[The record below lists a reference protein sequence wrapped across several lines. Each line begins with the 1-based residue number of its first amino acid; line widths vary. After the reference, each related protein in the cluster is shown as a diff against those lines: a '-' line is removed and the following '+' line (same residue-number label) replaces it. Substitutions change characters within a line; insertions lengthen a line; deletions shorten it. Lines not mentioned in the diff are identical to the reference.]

1 MPPIPSATTPATRTV
16 LSPGIF
22 GRTRVPMASAA
33 LWAGASEV
41 FAAPADAA
49 GPATNLW
56 MGSTMALLAASAAMG
71 WLWVRQ
77 GRKLRDEQA
86 KRLGV
91 EAEVEQTVAKRTA
104 RLEQVVAD
112 QGRAEE
118 SLRAQQAFVRTV
130 IDAVPAPVFVRDE
143 QGRYLLANEAM
154 VRATGV
160 PLSELIGRRPGEFP
174 GNIRASAITGEL
186 VPIGTERA
194 MSEERSVD
202 VEGRTRWLEVTTRA
216 LIYPDGAHWTLGIAS
231 DVTDRKIAELAL
243 VRAKET
249 ADASNEA
256 KGDFLARMSHEIR
269 TPMNAVIGMTN
280 LLLGTTLDAQQR
292 DFAETVRHSGESL
305 LSVINDILDFSKIEA
320 GELHMESLDFDLVE
334 TLEDSLALLAERAH
348 GKGIELVLSLADGLP
363 TKLRGDPGRLRQV
376 LLNLVGNA
384 VKFTDQGEVV
394 VAVSHIAAG
403 RDKGDLRVEVRDT
416 GIGLSAAAQANLF
429 QPFFQPDAAANRR
442 YGGTGLGLVI
452 SKRLVELMDG
462 QIGLESAPGKGST
475 FWFTVRLKRREE
487 AAPQASRWPS
497 LAGVRVLVAIGS
509 PAARRVLAEQLCAWG
524 MVVHGRSATGTGALA
539 LLDQDAGPAG
549 ACDIVVVDTRLE
561 DMEGLDLARAIK
573 GLHRAKGLPVVLL
586 ADVGQRLEP
595 SELEAA
601 GIAAWL
607 SKPAKYDLL
616 GDRMSSL
623 LHSADGP
630 IPTPEILPGPRTG
643 NPKAAV
649 VEPVLPP
656 GLRIL
661 LAEDNPTNQ
670 KLAVHFLQ
678 RLGLTPDL
686 ATNGL
691 EVLSAFERQHYD
703 LVLMDCHM
711 PEMDGYEATRRL
723 RQDPKLSGDVRIVAL
738 TAAAMTGDRDRCL
751 AAGMDD
757 YLTKPLRLEDLR
769 LTLVRH
775 LMTNRPASPTSGI
788 PTATQGAVGKEANSA
803 AHLDHSALAEIIGDD
818 AVPGRKL
825 LVELLSLYLHGS
837 PEQLARMAS
846 QCRDK
851 QFEALRETAHSL
863 KGSSATLGA
872 GRLAQLCRR
881 LEIVAHEGDLAG
893 SKALIEG
900 IAEEFA
906 TVAGLLEKE
915 KTAALA

>member
-1 MPPIPSATTPATRTV
+1 MTPVLSATAPATRTV
-16 LSPGIF
+16 LSPGILAPP
-22 GRTRVPMASAA
+22 RVPLACFA

-49 GPATNLW
+49 GPATDLW
-56 MGSTMALLAASAAMG
+56 MGTTAALLATSATMG
-71 WLWVRQ
+71 WLLVRQ
-77 GRKLRDEQA
+77 GRKLREERA

-91 EAEVEQTVAKRTA
+91 EAEIKQAVAERTA
-104 RLEQVVAD
+104 HLEQVVAE

-118 SLRAQQAFVRTV
+118 SLRTQQAFVRTV
-130 IDAVPAPVFVRDE
+130 IDAVPAPVFVRDG

-160 PLSELIGRRPGEFP
+160 PLPELIGRRPDEFP
-174 GNIRASAITGEL
+174 GNARASAITGEL
-186 VPIGTERA
+186 VPVGTDRA
-194 MSEERSVD
+194 VSEERSVD
-202 VEGRTRWLEVTTRA
+202 ADGRTRWLEVTTRA
-216 LIYPDGAHWTLGIAS
+216 LVRPDGARWTLGIAS
-231 DVTDRKIAELAL
+231 DVTERKIAELAL

-320 GELHMESLDFDLVE
+320 GELHMETLDFDLVE
-334 TLEDSLALLAERAH
+334 TLEDSLELLAERAH
-348 GKGIELVLSLADGLP
+348 GKGIELILSLADGLP

-394 VAVSHIAAG
+394 VAVSHIAVG
-403 RDKGDLRVEVRDT
+403 RDTGDLRVEVRDT

-429 QPFFQPDAAANRR
+429 QPFFQPDSAANRR

-452 SKRLVELMDG
+452 SKRLVELMG
-462 QIGLESAPGKGST
+462 GEIGLESAPGKGST

-487 AAPQASRWPS
+487 PAPQASRWPL
-497 LAGVRVLVAIGS
+497 LAGARVLVAVGS
-509 PAARRVLAEQLCAWG
+509 PSARRVLVEQLRTWG
-524 MVVHGRSATGTGALA
+524 MAIHGQSGTGAGALA
-539 LLDQDAGPAG
+539 LLGRDSGSAGI
-549 ACDIVVVDTRLE
+549 CDIVVTDTRLE
-561 DMEGLDLARAIK
+561 DMEGADLARAIREQ
-573 GLHRAKGLPVVLL
+573 HRSEGLPVVLL
-586 ADVGQRLEP
+586 AEVGQRLEP

-607 SKPAKYDLL
+607 SKPAKHDLL
-616 GDRMSSL
+616 GDRLSAL
-623 LHSADGP
+623 LRSADGP
-630 IPTPEILPGPRTG
+630 IPTSETLLEPRTG
-643 NPKAAV
+643 SPKAVEA
-649 VEPVLPP
+649 EPVLPRD
-656 GLRIL
+656 LRVL

-678 RLGLTPDL
+678 RLGLTPDI

-723 RQDPKLSGDVRIVAL
+723 RQDRRLSGDVRIVAL

-775 LMTNRPASPTSGI
+775 LVTNRPTSSSGLAA
-788 PTATQGAVGKEANSA
+788 ATHGVAGKEANTA

-818 AVPGRKL
+818 AIHGRKL
-825 LVELLSLYLHGS
+825 LVELLDLFLRGS
-837 PEQLARMAS
+837 PEQLARMAA

-893 SKALIEG
+893 SKALVEG
-900 IAEEFA
+900 IREEFT
-906 TVAGLLEKE
+906 TVAGLLGKE
-915 KTAALA
+915 KAAALA

>member
-1 MPPIPSATTPATRTV
+1 MTPVPSATVPATRTV
-16 LSPGIF
+16 LSPVIF
-22 GRTRVPMASAA
+22 ARTRVLMASFA

-49 GPATNLW
+49 GTAPELW
-56 MGSTMALLAASAAMG
+56 IGTTMTLLAGSAAMG
-71 WLWVRQ
+71 WLLVRQ

-86 KRLGV
+86 RRLGV
-91 EAEVEQTVAKRTA
+91 EAGIEQTVAQRTA

-112 QGRAEE
+112 QLRVEQ
-118 SLRAQQAFVRTV
+118 SLRAQQAFVRSV

-160 PLSELIGRRPGEFP
+160 PLPELIGRRPGEFP
-174 GNIRASAITGEL
+174 GNIRACAITGEL
-186 VPIGTERA
+186 VPAGTERA
-194 MSEERSVD
+194 TSEERSVD
-202 VEGRTRWLEVTTRA
+202 AEGRTRWLEVTTRA
-216 LIYPDGAHWTLGIAS
+216 LVRPDGARWTLGIAS
-231 DVTDRKIAELAL
+231 DVTERKIAELAL

-249 ADASNEA
+249 ADAANEA

-269 TPMNAVIGMTN
+269 TPMNAVIGMTS
-280 LLLGTTLDAQQR
+280 LLLGTALDAQQR

-334 TLEDSLALLAERAH
+334 TLEDSLELLAERAH

-384 VKFTDQGEVV
+384 VKFTDHGEVV

-403 RDKGDLRVEVRDT
+403 RDKGDLRIEVRDT
-416 GIGLSAAAQANLF
+416 GIGLSAGARANLF

-452 SKRLVELMDG
+452 SKRLVELMGG

-475 FWFTVRLKRREE
+475 FWFTVRLQRREE
-487 AAPQASRWPS
+487 AAPQASRWPL
-497 LAGVRVLVAIGS
+497 LAGVRVLVVVANPS
-509 PAARRVLAEQLCAWG
+509 ARRVLADQLRAWG
-524 MVVHGRSATGTGALA
+524 MVVHGRSATGSGALA
-539 LLDQDAGPAG
+539 LLSQDSGSAG

-573 GLHRAKGLPVVLL
+573 ARNRSEELPVVLL
-586 ADVGQRLEP
+586 ADVGQRIEV
-595 SELEAA
+595 SELESA

-607 SKPAKYDLL
+607 SKPAKHDLL
-616 GDRMSSL
+616 GDRLSSL
-623 LHSADGP
+623 SPSWDGP
-630 IPTPEILPGPRTG
+630 EPMSAALLEPRTG
-643 NPKAAV
+643 KPDAPVA
-649 VEPVLPP
+649 EPVLPH
-656 GLRIL
+656 GLRVL

-678 RLGLTPDL
+678 RLGLSPDL

-691 EVLSAFERQHYD
+691 EVLSAFERQKYD

-711 PEMDGYEATRRL
+711 PEMDGYEAARRL
-723 RQDPKLSGDVRIVAL
+723 RQDRQLSGDVRIVAL

-775 LMTNRPASPTSGI
+775 LVTNRPVSSATPVG
-788 PTATQGAVGKEANSA
+788 TANAAAGKEANTA

-818 AVPGRKL
+818 VVHGRTL
-825 LVELLSLYLHGS
+825 LVELLSLYLRGS

-846 QCRDK
+846 QCRAK

-863 KGSSATLGA
+863 KGSSATIGA

-881 LEIVAHEGDLAG
+881 LEIVAREGDLAG
-893 SKALIEG
+893 SRALVEG
-900 IAEEFA
+900 IAQEFA
-906 TVAGLLEKE
+906 TVAVLLEK
-915 KTAALA
+915 KKAAASA

>member
-1 MPPIPSATTPATRTV
+1 M
-16 LSPGIF
+16 
-22 GRTRVPMASAA
+22 
-33 LWAGASEV
+33 
-41 FAAPADAA
+41 
-49 GPATNLW
+49 
-56 MGSTMALLAASAAMG
+56 
-71 WLWVRQ
+71 
-77 GRKLRDEQA
+77 
-86 KRLGV
+86 
-91 EAEVEQTVAKRTA
+91 
-104 RLEQVVAD
+104 
-112 QGRAEE
+112 
-118 SLRAQQAFVRTV
+118 
-130 IDAVPAPVFVRDE
+130 
-143 QGRYLLANEAM
+143 
-154 VRATGV
+154 
-160 PLSELIGRRPGEFP
+160 
-174 GNIRASAITGEL
+174 
-186 VPIGTERA
+186 
-194 MSEERSVD
+194 
-202 VEGRTRWLEVTTRA
+202 
-216 LIYPDGAHWTLGIAS
+216 
-231 DVTDRKIAELAL
+231 
-243 VRAKET
+243 
-249 ADASNEA
+249 
-256 KGDFLARMSHEIR
+256 
-269 TPMNAVIGMTN
+269 
-280 LLLGTTLDAQQR
+280 
-292 DFAETVRHSGESL
+292 
-305 LSVINDILDFSKIEA
+305 
-320 GELHMESLDFDLVE
+320 
-334 TLEDSLALLAERAH
+334 
-348 GKGIELVLSLADGLP
+348 
-363 TKLRGDPGRLRQV
+363 

-452 SKRLVELMDG
+452 SKRLVELMGG

-487 AAPQASRWPS
+487 AAPQSSRWPL

-509 PAARRVLAEQLCAWG
+509 PSARRVLAEQLRAWG
-524 MVVHGRSATGTGALA
+524 MVIHGQSATGTGALA
-539 LLDQDAGPAG
+539 LLSQDTGSAE
-549 ACDIVVVDTRLE
+549 ACDIIVVDTRLE
-561 DMEGLDLARAIK
+561 DMEGLDLARSIK
-573 GLHRAKGLPVVLL
+573 ELHRAEGFPVVLL
-586 ADVGQRLEP
+586 ADVGQRLEH

-616 GDRMSSL
+616 GDRLSSL

-630 IPTPEILPGPRTG
+630 MPKSEILLEARTG

-649 VEPVLPP
+649 AEPVLPRD
-656 GLRIL
+656 LRVL

-691 EVLSAFERQHYD
+691 EVLSAFKRQRYD

-723 RQDPKLSGDVRIVAL
+723 RQDRQLSGDVRIVAL

-775 LMTNRPASPTSGI
+775 LVTNRPASSDGLAS
-788 PTATQGAVGKEANSA
+788 ATQGPVGKEANTA

-818 AVPGRKL
+818 AVHGRKL
-825 LVELLSLYLHGS
+825 LVELLRLYLRES
-837 PEQLARMAS
+837 PEQLARMVA

-893 SKALIEG
+893 SKTLIEG
-900 IAEEFA
+900 IREEFA

-915 KTAALA
+915 KAASLG

>member
-1 MPPIPSATTPATRTV
+1 MTLVPSATVPATRTV
-16 LSPGIF
+16 SSPVIF
-22 GRTRVPMASAA
+22 ARARVPALSFA
-33 LWAGASEV
+33 LWAGTPGAFAS
-41 FAAPADAA
+41 PADAA
-49 GPATNLW
+49 GPARELW
-56 MGSTMALLAASAAMG
+56 MGTTIALLAVSAAMG
-71 WLWVRQ
+71 WLLVRQ

-86 KRLGV
+86 RRLGV
-91 EAEVEQTVAKRTA
+91 EAEVEQTVAQRTA
-104 RLEQVVAD
+104 RLEQVVTG
-112 QGRAEE
+112 QRQAEE

-160 PLSELIGRRPGEFP
+160 PLPELIGRRPGEFP
-174 GNIRASAITGEL
+174 GNVRACAIAGEL
-186 VPIGTERA
+186 VPAGTERA
-194 MSEERSVD
+194 TSEERSVD
-202 VEGRTRWLEVTTRA
+202 AEGRTRWLEVTTRA
-216 LIYPDGAHWTLGIAS
+216 LVRPDGARWTLGIAS
-231 DVTDRKIAELAL
+231 DVTERKIAELAL
-243 VRAKET
+243 VRAKEA
-249 ADASNEA
+249 ADAANEA

-320 GELHMESLDFDLVE
+320 GELHMENLDFDLVE
-334 TLEDSLALLAERAH
+334 TLEESLELLAERAH
-348 GKGIELVLSLADGLP
+348 AKGIELVLSLADGLP

-416 GIGLSAAAQANLF
+416 GIGLSAAAQADLF

-452 SKRLVELMDG
+452 SKRLVELMGG
-462 QIGLESAPGKGST
+462 QIGLESAPREGST
-475 FWFTVRLKRREE
+475 FWFTVRLQRREE
-487 AAPQASRWPS
+487 AVPQASRWPL
-497 LAGVRVLVAIGS
+497 LAGVRVLVAVAS
-509 PAARRVLAEQLCAWG
+509 PSARRVLAEQLRAWG
-524 MVVHGRSATGTGALA
+524 MVIHGQSATGTGAAA
-539 LLDQDAGPAG
+539 LLGKDSGPAG
-549 ACDIVVVDTRLE
+549 ACDIVVVDSRLE

-573 GLHRAKGLPVVLL
+573 ARNRSEPLPVVLL
-586 ADVGQRLEP
+586 ADVGQRIEV
-595 SELEAA
+595 SELESA

-607 SKPAKYDLL
+607 SKPAKHDLL
-616 GDRMSSL
+616 GDRLSSL
-623 LHSADGP
+623 SPSKEGP
-630 IPTPEILPGPRTG
+630 KPTAAALLEPRTG
-643 NPKAAV
+643 NPNAPVA
-649 VEPVLPP
+649 EPVLPH
-656 GLRIL
+656 GLRVL

-691 EVLSAFERQHYD
+691 EVLSAFERQKYD

-711 PEMDGYEATRRL
+711 PEMDGYEAARRL
-723 RQDPKLSGDVRIVAL
+723 RQDRQLSGDVRIVAL

-775 LMTNRPASPTSGI
+775 LVTNRPVSSSAPVG
-788 PTATQGAVGKEANSA
+788 TANAAAGKEANTA
-803 AHLDHSALAEIIGDD
+803 AHLDRSALAEIIGDD
-818 AVPGRKL
+818 AVHGHKL
-825 LVELLSLYLHGS
+825 LVELLRLYLRES

-846 QCRDK
+846 QCRAK

-863 KGSSATLGA
+863 KGSSATIGA

-881 LEIVAHEGDLAG
+881 LEIVAREGDLAG
-893 SKALIEG
+893 SRALVEG
-900 IAEEFA
+900 IAQEFA
-906 TVAGLLEKE
+906 TVAVLLEKE
-915 KTAALA
+915 KAAASA